1 MPDAQP
7 RRARVAVTTIFIA
20 HGALFGTWVSRIPA
34 IQDDLDLT
42 EGELGIAL
50 FGGTVGALIGLP
62 LAGWIVARSGSRTTV
77 VRALPLFIA
86 LVVVIGL
93 AQSLVALA
101 LALMLFGMALG
112 TLDVAMNA
120 HGLAVE
126 REYGRPILSSFHG
139 GWSFGGLAGAAVG
152 ALAAW
157 QDVEPLPHFVAV
169 ALVIAA
175 VALAST
181 RWLLPADVDRPE
193 EGARLRRPPRR
204 IAVLGLVAFC
214 GLFAE
219 GAAADWSGIYID
231 DSLDATP
238 GVAALGFG
246 AFSVAMAVFRLLG
259 DRLAEHWGPA
269 ALTRR
274 GGLLAAVGLGGA
286 LLIAHPAA
294 ALVGFL
300 CMGAGLAA
308 VVPVVFRAAG
318 SVPGLAPAAG
328 IAALTSVGYSAFLIG
343 PPAIG
348 FLAEVTG
355 LPAALGVVVVLL
367 GMLALFADS
376 TDPARMA

>member
-1 MPDAQP
+1 VTDV
-7 RRARVAVTTIFIA
+7 RRARAAVTVVFLA
-20 HGALFGTWVSRIPA
+20 HGTLFGTWVSRIPA
-34 IQDDLDLT
+34 IQDTIDLT

-50 FGGTVGALIGLP
+50 LGGTVGALIALP
-62 LAGWIVARSGSRTTV
+62 VAGWIVARSGSRTTL
-77 VRALPLFIA
+77 VRALPAFVGS
-86 LVVVIGL
+86 VVLIGA
-93 AQSLVALA
+93 AQSLLTLA
-101 LALMLFGMALG
+101 LTLLLFGMALG

-126 REYGRPILSSFHG
+126 REHGRPILSSFHG
-139 GWSFGGLAGAAVG
+139 AWSSGGLVGAGVG

-157 QDVEPLPHFVAV
+157 LDVEALPHFLAV
-169 ALVIAA
+169 ALVVG
-175 VALAST
+175 VAGLLPT
-181 RWLLPADVDRPE
+181 RWLLPAEADRPE

-238 GVAALGFG
+238 GVAALGFA
-246 AFSVAMAVFRLLG
+246 AFSVTMAVFRLLG
-259 DRLAEHWGPA
+259 DRLTERWGPA
-269 ALTRR
+269 ALTRG
-274 GGLLAAVGLGGA
+274 GGLLAAAGLAGA
-286 LLIAHPAA
+286 LAIAHPVA
-294 ALVGFL
+294 ALVGFA

-328 IAALTSVGYSAFLIG
+328 IAALTSVGYSAFLVG

-348 FLAEVTG
+348 FLAEVTS
-355 LPAALGVVVVLL
+355 LSAALAVVVVLL
-367 GMLALFADS
+367 GLLAAFARAVDS
-376 TDPARMA
+376 VRTA

>member
-1 MPDAQP
+1 VPDLLA
-7 RRARVAVTTIFIA
+7 RRARIAVTIIFLA
-20 HGALFGTWVSRIPA
+20 HGLLFGTWVSRIPA
-34 IQDDLDLT
+34 IQDDVDLT

-50 FGGTVGALIGLP
+50 LGGTVGALIALP
-62 LAGWIVARSGSRTTV
+62 LAGWIVARTGSRTTV
-77 VRALPLFIA
+77 ARSLPPFVA
-86 LVVVIGL
+86 FVVLIGL
-93 AQSLVALA
+93 ASNLLTLA
-101 LALMLFGMALG
+101 LALLLFGMALG

-126 REYGRPILSSFHG
+126 RGYGRPILSSFHG
-139 GWSFGGLAGAAVG
+139 GWSSGGLVG
-152 ALAAW
+152 AGVGGLAAW

-169 ALVIAA
+169 ALVVGVA
-175 VALAST
+175 ALAAT
-181 RWLLPADVDRPE
+181 RWLLPAGVDRPE
-193 EGARLRRPPRR
+193 EGARLARPPRR

-238 GVAALGFG
+238 GIAALGFA
-246 AFSVAMAVFRLLG
+246 AFSVMMAVFRLLG
-259 DRLAEHWGPA
+259 DRLTERWGA
-269 ALTRR
+269 VALTRR
-274 GGLLAAVGLGGA
+274 GGLLAAAGLAAA

-294 ALVGFL
+294 ALVGFA

-348 FLAEVTG
+348 FLAEVTS

-367 GMLALFADS
+367 GVLAAFADS
-376 TDPARMA
+376 TETVRAA